1 MNHTILVIF
10 LILQV
15 ITTNI
20 SSQTKE
26 RELFRVDETSV
37 SVSEFKRVYEKN
49 LGLVVDDDSK
59 NIDKYL
65 DLYIN
70 YKLKVKEAY
79 DLDLDTL
86 KSHRIELENYKN
98 QLIAPY
104 LQDKSTLKRLV
115 EEAYFRTVNEIKV
128 SHLLIKVGEKG
139 VPADTTK
146 AYNKALDARN
156 RVLKGE
162 TFEEVALNVSED
174 PSVKVN
180 QGNLGYFTA
189 FKMVYDFEKNAYNTK
204 VGEVSQ
210 PFRTK
215 FGYHIVKVE
224 NLRKSKGEFE
234 VAHILIRDQ
243 SSFGKV
249 RIDSIYQKLKKGLLF
264 HDLAKQ
270 YSEDTGTKKIGGR
283 LPRFGS
289 GTMVEEFENQVYNIK
304 KINGISSPFK
314 TRFGWHIVKLLK
326 KIPVPDFESVKKK
339 IELRVKRGDRSKL
352 SGEVMMKKLKNKY
365 EVQMNDTFYNDLK
378 VSSIK
383 NIVSL
388 ENNKTILTINKSKVK
403 LDKFQNFLKLRK
415 GHNLRLL
422 FQRFID
428 KELIEYFKKDLINIE
443 PEVRNTYSE
452 YKEGLL
458 LFELMQKKIWEKS
471 SRDSIGLKKFYFS
484 RLDTY
489 KNQSLEEIKGK
500 VISDYQKTLE
510 EKWISELR
518 KKSKIIIRDKELKKL
533 KKIYNQS

>member
-1 MNHTILVIF
+1 MKHTILVIF

-20 SSQTKE
+20 SSQTKS
-26 RELFRVDETSV
+26 RELFRIDDTSV

-59 NIDKYL
+59 KIDNYL

-79 DLDLDTL
+79 DLNLDTL
-86 KSHRIELENYKN
+86 KSYRIELENYKN

-104 LQDKSTLKRLV
+104 LQDNSTIKRLV

-128 SHLLIKVGEKG
+128 SHLLIKVSEKG
-139 VPADTTK
+139 IPEDTIK
-146 AYNKALDARN
+146 AYNKALNARN

-162 TFEEVALNVSED
+162 TFEEVALDVSED

-180 QGNLGYFTA
+180 KGNLGYFTA
-189 FKMVYDFEKNAYNTK
+189 FKMVYNFEKNAYNTK

-215 FGYHIVKVE
+215 FGYHIVKVD
-224 NLRKSKGEFE
+224 NLRKSRGEFE

-249 RIDSIYQKLKKGLLF
+249 RIDSIYQKLKKGLQF
-264 HDLAKQ
+264 HNLAKQ
-270 YSEDTGTKKIGGR
+270 YSEDTGTKNIGGK

-289 GTMVEEFENQVYNIK
+289 GVMVEEFENEVYNIK

-326 KIPVPDFESVKKK
+326 KIPVPDFESIKKK
-339 IELRVKRGDRSKL
+339 IELRVKRGERSKL

-365 EVQMNDTFYNDLK
+365 HVQINDTFYNDLK
-378 VSSIK
+378 VSSIPDVLSFEK
-383 NIVSL
+383 
-388 ENNKTILTINKSKVK
+388 NKTILTINKSKVK
-403 LDKFQNFLKLRK
+403 LDKFQDFLKLRN
-415 GHNLRLL
+415 GHNLKLL

-428 KELIEYFKKDLINIE
+428 EELIEYFKKDLINIE

-471 SRDSIGLKKFYFS
+471 SKDSIGLKKFYFS
-484 RLDTY
+484 KLATY
-489 KNQSLEEIKGK
+489 KSQSLEEIKGK

-533 KKIYNQS
+533 KKTYNQS